1 MVKILLAGS
10 ALTVKLKTNDV
21 AITQVVRKDLFT
33 ADLPWDCNRGCNQ
46 DYLNCLF
53 FTAHFLRLVL
63 LTKSALCML
72 GKTQKRFAMALV
84 TGATVLITQKLVK
97 VF

>member
-33 ADLPWDCNRGCNQ
+33 ADLPWGCDRGCDRGCDQ

-84 TGATVLITQKLVK
+84 TGATV
-97 VF
+97 